1 MSSLY
6 QCYKIQKYLFIFLIF
21 LYLQACSL
29 DPSLFDDKLEDLD
42 LSRKTNKTLH
52 DFDTIVVKSGDTLFG
67 IANRYNISV
76 QTITDINKL
85 GLNDII
91 YKGQI
96 LKLPK
101 NSISNS
107 ISIALN
113 SSKNIKIISLPKP
126 KPQNLNFNSRA
137 LKIQLNPPID
147 GKIISKFGIKSDG
160 IMNEG
165 VYIEAEFGT
174 IVKSS
179 AEGKVIFV
187 GSDLKDFGKLL
198 IIKHSENLIS
208 TYAHLSKIYVNE
220 GDSISSGQPIAEV
233 GLSGKVTKAQLYFE
247 IRQNNEAL
255 DPIIYLDS

>member
-1 MSSLY
+1 MY
-6 QCYKIQKYLFIFLIF
+6 QCYKIKKYLFVFLIF

-29 DPSLFDDKLEDLD
+29 DPSLFDDKLEDFD
-42 LSRKTNKTLH
+42 VSGQINKTLH

-67 IANRYNISV
+67 IANRFNVSV

-101 NSISNS
+101 NFSSSNS
-107 ISIALN
+107 SIALN
-113 SSKNIKIISLPKP
+113 SSKNIKIITLPKP
-126 KPQNLNFNSRA
+126 KPQNLNPNMRE
-137 LKIQLNPPID
+137 LKVKLSPPLD
-147 GKIISKFGIKSDG
+147 GKIITKFGIKSDG
-160 IMNEG
+160 IKNEG

-179 AEGKVIFV
+179 AEGEVIFA

-208 TYAHLSKIYVNE
+208 SYAHLSKIYVNE
-220 GDSISSGQPIAEV
+220 GDRISSGQPIAEV
-233 GLSGKVTKAQLYFE
+233 GFSGKVTKAQLYFE

-255 DPIIYLDS
+255 DPIVYIDS